1 MVTGKDTDVIDT
13 SGNLKNN
20 VPNYGYSL
28 RKGDFAQRPMSI
40 KMFLEPFD
48 HSSLTNAEAGEK
60 YAAYKAS
67 FARQQLEEFF
77 ERNKAYAWFRE
88 KYHPDYCAESSSTL
102 KVFERRLDVFMEFYR
117 SGYFD
122 NLHLTSGHECEIVR
136 LLDMVAIKL
145 AGGTQEDF
153 SLLDKLL
160 KDKNS
165 EHCNMVI
172 DHSTFHHEE
181 DLKANNIVQPSMI
194 LEDPYDKEESDRI
207 TTSEPRPKT
216 DCHDA
221 SNVQKRRQELGAKK
235 RLGDDE
241 EEGEDSSLSD
251 DDESNGSGSDS
262 ENSRSKDS
270 SSSNNNS
277 TSGSSSSS
285 SDSSDDD
292 DNRSSNSSNSSSS
305 SSDDDDPDSK
315 KPQSKVSLSKSSS
328 SDSSD
333 GETTVKHKKKHSKL
347 VKHKNILEVSALRS
361 GDHRHHHRHQHQPQD
376 NDRNNN
382 SSAQKKV
389 YKSNSTDHSDISV
402 HQGQQG
408 EHNSS
413 IVHSEINILSST
425 KSLDTT
431 EPNQPNAVYILS
443 GLTDPPYVSAAGVS
457 NDDTADYNCTANDD
471 GKSMDLGGLTIE
483 RSIDSVS
490 GNTLN
495 ESDTNEQTR
504 RPAHYTT
511 LLFFPHIPF
520 NIFKRDLIAIL
531 STCPYFLRL
540 AILDPVIMPD
550 TLSSMTDHDQI
561 FGRVKGAVPKI
572 LLKRMGWASFCSQY
586 KDDVNNK
593 WMSVDLI
600 GIKNKLI
607 EHAVDCEAPSDL
619 TDCLRLSRPITDHL
633 KVPHEERA
641 RKNGHLFDKL
651 LRVCPTRIRSKALA
665 RRHLVIA
672 ARIIY
677 EFDKARGLWLAD
689 CNGDSDKRVQDKS
702 LSADKEEGKEESHS
716 EFASSAVDDEEEG
729 EDASGPT
736 NERKEKDKE
745 ALMTDVNGS
754 SNHGHSMDID
764 QSVDNEETIDEQ
776 KDDSKL
782 KKETYKSSHDG
793 KYSSN
798 VSIISTDDDKHN
810 DFIDPGDDL
819 IKAANILNGIKT
831 TNPFLQGLTDYLVD
845 EGNAEEELLLL
856 GGMQSISFQ
865 PTTISTN
872 IMNPQVNNIHSSS
885 LQKFQTFDIS
895 SRFYESDDSDLLVA
909 LDRLILYLRIVHS
922 VDFYAPALYVNEDL
936 MPHPCR
942 LMHIRPSLNEITK
955 ALTQI
960 TSPEKS
966 INTESVDRLFAN
978 QLKRLVRLITPL
990 TENDCKSLGYR
1001 NADDVVEEFIKLNT
1015 HRKKRKADVI
1025 WVCPLSNKKFRD
1037 PIYVKKHIL
1046 NKHMEKVEAAKKD
1059 SAYFFNNYLLDPAR
1073 PQLPPE
1079 PRSPRRR
1086 SPSPSP
1092 SNRTT
1097 VRESSRQANEINERE
1112 RSNSWAQGS
1121 NNFQSQRWQ
1130 QYSGRNRNIGGNLA
1144 GNYGRDNVHSNSS
1157 FYPRPFGRQQYSN
1170 FRIPYGGANQRNYY
1184 NGPRN
1189 GGYSNFNRRGYPRRS
1204 YIDLDAP

>member
-13 SGNLKNN
+13 PDNLKNN
-20 VPNYGYSL
+20 ILNYGYSL
-28 RKGDFAQRPMSI
+28 RKGDFAQRPMSM
-40 KMFLEPFD
+40 KKFLEPFD

-88 KYHPDYCAESSSTL
+88 KYHPDYCAESSFTS
-102 KVFERRLDVFMEFYR
+102 KVFERRLDVFMEFHQ

-122 NLHLTSGHECEIVR
+122 NLHLTSGYESEIVR

-160 KDKNS
+160 KDRNS
-165 EHCNMVI
+165 ENCNGVI
-172 DHSTFHHEE
+172 DQSTFHHEE
-181 DLKANNIVQPSMI
+181 DLKANNNIVQPSTI
-194 LEDPYDKEESDRI
+194 LEDPYDKEEFDRI
-207 TTSEPRPKT
+207 TTKESKPKT

-221 SNVQKRRQELGAKK
+221 SNVRKQRKQLRSKK
-235 RLGDDE
+235 RINGDDE
-241 EEGEDSSLSD
+241 EEGEDSSLSE

-305 SSDDDDPDSK
+305 GDDDVDSK
-315 KPQSKVSLSKSSS
+315 EPQSKGSLSKSSS

-333 GETTVKHKKKHSKL
+333 GETATVKRKKKHSKL
-347 VKHKNILEVSALRS
+347 VEHKNILEVSALRD
-361 GDHRHHHRHQHQPQD
+361 GDHRHHRRHQRQPQ
-376 NDRNNN
+376 NNERNNN
-382 SSAQKKV
+382 SSAHKKV
-389 YKSNSTDHSDISV
+389 YKSNLTGHSFIGV
-402 HQGQQG
+402 HQSQQS
-408 EHNSS
+408 EHDST
-413 IVHSEINILSST
+413 IVHNEINMLSST
-425 KSLDTT
+425 KSPDTL
-431 EPNQPNAVYILS
+431 EPNQPDAIYILS
-443 GLTDPPYVSAAGVS
+443 GLTDPPYVSAAVGVS
-457 NDDTADYNCTANDD
+457 NDDTADNNCAANDD
-471 GKSMDLGGLTIE
+471 EKSMDLDSLTVG
-483 RSIDSVS
+483 RSINSVS
-490 GNTLN
+490 GNLLN
-495 ESDTNEQTR
+495 EPDTNEQTR

-511 LLFFPHIPF
+511 LLFLPHIPF
-520 NIFKRDLIAIL
+520 NIFKRDLIAVL

-561 FGRVKGAVPKI
+561 FGRVKSAVPKI
-572 LLKRMGWASFCSQY
+572 LLKRMGWASFSSQY
-586 KDDVNNK
+586 KDDNNK
-593 WMSVDLI
+593 WISVDLI

-619 TDCLRLSRPITDHL
+619 IDCLRLSRPIIDHL

-677 EFDKARGLWLAD
+677 EFDKARGLWLAE
-689 CNGDSDKRVQDKS
+689 CNDNADKRVQDRS
-702 LSADKEEGKEESHS
+702 LSADKEEKKEESHG
-716 EFASSAVDDEEEG
+716 EFVSSAVDDGEEEG

-736 NERKEKDKE
+736 NERREKDKE
-745 ALMTDVNGS
+745 ALMTGVSGS
-754 SNHGHSMDID
+754 GNHGHSMDID

-776 KDDSKL
+776 KDDLKL
-782 KKETYKSSHDG
+782 TEKTYKSSHDG

-798 VSIISTDDDKHN
+798 ASIISTDDDKHN
-810 DFIDPGDDL
+810 DLIDPGDDL

-865 PTTISTN
+865 STN
-872 IMNPQVNNIHSSS
+872 IMNPQVNMHSSS
-885 LQKFQTFDIS
+885 LQKLQTFDIS
-895 SRFYESDDSDLLVA
+895 SRYYESDDSDLLVA

-942 LMHIRPSLNEITK
+942 LVHIRPSLNEITK

-960 TSPEKS
+960 KSPEKS
-966 INTESVDRLFAN
+966 ISAESIDRLFAN
-978 QLKRLVRLITPL
+978 QLKRLLRLITPL

-1001 NADDVVEEFIKLNT
+1001 NADDVVEEFIKSNT

-1086 SPSPSP
+1086 SPSPP
-1092 SNRTT
+1092 SNQTT
-1097 VRESSRQANEINERE
+1097 VRESSRRANEINERE

-1121 NNFQSQRWQ
+1121 NNFQNQRWQ
-1130 QYSGRNRNIGGNLA
+1130 QYGGRNRNEGGNLT
-1144 GNYGRDNVHSNSS
+1144 GNYGRDNIHSNLS

-1184 NGPRN
+1184 NGPRS